1 MGYPTAASVASDDIE
16 TAKAV
21 QKCLRLKINS
31 DYIQI
36 LI

>member
-21 QKCLRLKINS
+21 QKMLTVKDKFRLYTNK
-31 DYIQI
+31 
-36 LI
+36 